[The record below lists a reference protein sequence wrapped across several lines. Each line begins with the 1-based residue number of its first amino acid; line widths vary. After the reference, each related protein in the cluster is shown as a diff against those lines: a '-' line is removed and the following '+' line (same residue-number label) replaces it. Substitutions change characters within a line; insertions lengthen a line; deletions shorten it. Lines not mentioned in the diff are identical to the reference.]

1 MPHTEKEEMEGVLG
15 SEWEGGGRHMQASNM
30 CWQFIRLNTHL
41 DTKGW
46 LPPAATTTRT
56 TRKQAKETEK
66 EQEQEAVQVIWQN
79 QQNAIN
85 HKFSKLK
92 ANTLKLCLGNG
103 SIALTIPQSRPIVFV
118 PVDFA

>member
-1 MPHTEKEEMEGVLG
+1 MPHTEKEEMEGVP
-15 SEWEGGGRHMQASNM
+15 ERQRERVGGRHMQASNM

-46 LPPAATTTRT
+46 LPPART

-103 SIALTIPQSRPIVFV
+103 STALTIPQPRPIVFV
-118 PVDFA
+118 LVDFA